1 MRSRQ
6 RKDKSAGISF
16 VDVNVKGIPMLV
28 ALMHKGPAPQVEV
41 DGDAL
46 MIGGQKYRF
55 DGEKIVGTFLS
66 N

>member
-1 MRSRQ
+1 
-6 RKDKSAGISF
+6 
-16 VDVNVKGIPMLV
+16 MLV
-28 ALMHKGPAPQVEV
+28 ALMHEGPAPQVEV